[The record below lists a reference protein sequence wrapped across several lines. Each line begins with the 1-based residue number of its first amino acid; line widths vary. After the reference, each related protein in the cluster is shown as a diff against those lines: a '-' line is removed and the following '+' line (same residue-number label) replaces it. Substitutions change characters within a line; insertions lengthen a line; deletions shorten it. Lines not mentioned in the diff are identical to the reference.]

1 MSGDASESGGKAAK
15 VLAHRPTD
23 GDGDA
28 LERFKEKCNAENMV
42 IQIK

>member
-15 VLAHRPTD
+15 VAHRPTN